1 MVLCN
6 KETRKGI
13 EEFNNLDL
21 DLLTA
26 LCNQAAVAID
36 NATLFKEITEA
47 KNFNES
53 ILTSIATGV
62 ITINT
67 LGEVDSINRAGLKI
81 MKNNPEKIIGN
92 HYMYLFEKDE
102 HIIELITKAEIEN
115 KVYSELN
122 VPFLSVSNET
132 IVNVSVSPRVDS
144 NKKILGVVLTI
155 EDITDISKVK
165 NRYCC
170 WF

>member
-1 MVLCN
+1 MILCN

-36 NATLFKEITEA
+36 NATLFKDITEA

-67 LGEVDSINRAGLKI
+67 LGEVDSINRAGQNI
-81 MKNNPEKIIGN
+81 M
-92 HYMYLFEKDE
+92 
-102 HIIELITKAEIEN
+102 
-115 KVYSELN
+115 
-122 VPFLSVSNET
+122 
-132 IVNVSVSPRVDS
+132 
-144 NKKILGVVLTI
+144 KKILKKL
-155 EDITDISKVK
+155 
-165 NRYCC
+165 
-170 WF
+170 